1 MGLTT
6 PLQSA
11 VRSAGAAVDRL
22 DRILC
27 SLETLGGSIASI
39 EHDMHGMRKE
49 LQQAVE
55 GIEQL
60 RGDVQHLDGSVEGIE
75 TATVSLQDEVVKL
88 GKSLKRID
96 ALVPR
101 LGRRARADHA
111 APAN

>member
-1 MGLTT
+1 MGLGS
-6 PLQSA
+6 PVQSA

-22 DRILC
+22 DRILS

-39 EHDMHGMRKE
+39 EHDMRGMRKE

-55 GIEQL
+55 GIECL
-60 RGDVQHLDGSVEGIE
+60 RRDVQGLDGSVAGIE
-75 TATVSLQDEVVKL
+75 TATVSLQGEVVKL

-101 LGRRARADHA
+101 IGRRARAEHTA
-111 APAN
+111 AS